1 MTLTIILPL
10 LAQYFLT
17 LKYMSCYGNIAIGNG
32 LYNSGFWL
40 VVVFPDDLCYEDE
53 FLIGGENYTHMC
65 V

>member
-1 MTLTIILPL
+1 MALTIILPL

-17 LKYMSCYGNIAIGNG
+17 LKYMICFKDIAIGIG

-40 VVVFPDDLCYEDE
+40 VVVFPNDFCYEDV
-53 FLIGGENYTHMC
+53 FLIGGENYTYMC